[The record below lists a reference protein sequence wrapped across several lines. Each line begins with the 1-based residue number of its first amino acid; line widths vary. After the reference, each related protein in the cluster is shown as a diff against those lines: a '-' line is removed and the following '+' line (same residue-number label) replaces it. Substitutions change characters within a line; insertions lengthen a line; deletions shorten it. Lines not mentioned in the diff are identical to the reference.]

1 MSGQTVEILGDWLMR
16 ILLVDSWAGVWLAL
30 FGLAAQC
37 VFMGRMLVQWIASER
52 ARASVV
58 PEVFWW
64 MSLLGAM
71 MLLAY
76 GIMRRDIVIIAAQMF
91 GFVVYARNLW
101 FIRTAGRGG
110 ADPL

>member
-1 MSGQTVEILGDWLMR
+1 MNGLGDWLMR
-16 ILLVDSWAGVWLAL
+16 ILLVESWAGVWLAL
-30 FGLAAQC
+30 FGLTAQT

-58 PEVFWW
+58 PELFWW
-64 MSLLGAM
+64 MSLVGAA

-91 GFVVYARNLW
+91 GFGVYARNLW
-101 FIRTAGRGG
+101 FIRFVARRETQGQEGG
-110 ADPL
+110 